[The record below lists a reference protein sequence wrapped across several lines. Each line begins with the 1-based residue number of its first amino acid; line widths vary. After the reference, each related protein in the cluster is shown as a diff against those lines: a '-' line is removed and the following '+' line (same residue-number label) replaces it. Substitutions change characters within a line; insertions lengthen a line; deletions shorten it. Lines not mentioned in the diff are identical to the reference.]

1 MGMKRLVVMALAF
14 CFCGAAVAQLRSLP
28 ANAKRGEMRHIQDM
42 IIEIDGTP
50 QRLAPGAQI
59 RDASNLIIAPAAL
72 PPASRVKYELDAD
85 GMVRRVWILTDAE
98 AAKD

>member
-1 MGMKRLVVMALAF
+1 MGMKRLLVMALAF
-14 CFCGAAVAQLRSLP
+14 CFCGTAIAQLRSLP

-42 IIEIDGTP
+42 IVEIDGTP

-59 RDASNLIIAPAAL
+59 RDASNLIIAPATL
-72 PPASRVKYELDAD
+72 PPASRVRYELDAD
-85 GMVRRVWILTDAE
+85 GMVRRVWILTDEE